1 MPIFEYECP
10 NCKKRIEVVEPA
22 DHSYGAPVC
31 GCKGKHEMVR
41 VEFSV
46 PARTRVG
53 KYGKAGGL
61 PPEGHDG

>member
-1 MPIFEYECP
+1 MPLYEYRCP
-10 NCKKRIEVVEPA
+10 KCGKVIEVVE
-22 DHSYGAPVC
+22 SVEGYGAPIC
-31 GCKGKHEMVR
+31 GCSKTAMVR

-61 PPEGHDG
+61 PPEGNDG